1 MSWTGVHQLIV
12 RAKAGDNDAWWLLHD
27 MVRPYLLKEAQ
38 RRLGPTW
45 PQQSA
50 SDLTQNTWQRAWT
63 KIESFRGGD
72 DDDQTAALFRA
83 WLRQTL
89 KRVHSNHKRA
99 ERAQR
104 RLMPPGT
111 FSMYATGPGD
121 RSGGRP
127 GFEAIAD
134 QSSVSAKLRRDEEK
148 ARIEQVLGKL
158 GDPEDR
164 ELVSLHFFDGQSIRK
179 IAQDRGV
186 SPHTIGSR
194 LQRILDR
201 LGPDLKDLQ

>member
-12 RAKAGDNDAWWLLHD
+12 RAKAGDNAAWSLLHD
-27 MVRPYLLKEAQ
+27 MVRPFLLKDAQ

-50 SDLTQNTWQRAWT
+50 SDLTQDTWQRAWRN
-63 KIESFRGGD
+63 IESFRGGD

-89 KRVHSNHKRA
+89 KRVHSNHKRS

-111 FSMYATGPGD
+111 FSMNAPGPGD

-127 GFEAIAD
+127 EFEAIAE

-148 ARIEQVLGKL
+148 ARIEQVLGNL

-164 ELVSLHFFDGQSIRK
+164 ELVSLYFFEGHSVRQ

-186 SPHTIGSR
+186 SPHTIGSQ
-194 LQRILDR
+194 LQRILGR
-201 LGPDLKDLQ
+201 MEPDLKDLQ